1 MVSQD
6 IMHNKVVMHNAHVY
20 SQLFEPNPMEK
31 DLSPQD
37 LYKGVKD
44 DSMFHVFELDMENY
58 QL

>member
-6 IMHNKVVMHNAHVY
+6 IMHKKCCNAHVY

-37 LYKGVKD
+37 IYKCVTD